1 MKRYILIIQM
11 LLLMVTNLFAGYRY
25 TTHNLN
31 LRTGPSTKYSAITIA
46 PRDSVTIDEDCD
58 CKWIASVLQWSYR
71 LYMSSKFLSKTF
83 SKHSNYRNQYSRR
96 QSQNRYYTNVDGYRV
111 QSPTY
116 SNSSNGATAICRDGT
131 YSYSQNR
138 RGTYSHH
145 GGVTKMA
152 IIIIEKKRF
161 KNII

>member
-1 MKRYILIIQM
+1 M

-31 LRTGPSTKYSAITIA
+31 LRTGPSTKYSAITII
-46 PRDSVTIDEDCD
+46 PQGTSVTIDEDCD
-58 CKWIASVLQWSYR
+58 CKWIAVSYTGHIG
-71 LYMSSKFLSKTF
+71 YVSSKFLSKTF

-131 YSYSQNR
+131 YSYSRNR
-138 RGTYSHH
+138 RGTCSHH
-145 GGVTKMA
+145 GGVA
-152 IIIIEKKRF
+152 RWL
-161 KNII
+161 

>member
-1 MKRYILIIQM
+1 M

-31 LRTGPSTKYSAITIA
+31 LRTGPSTKYSAITII
-46 PRDSVTIDEDCD
+46 PQGTSVTIDEDCD
-58 CKWIASVLQWSYR
+58 CKWIAVSYNGHIG
-71 LYMSSKFLSKTF
+71 YVSSKFLSKTF

-131 YSYSQNR
+131 YSYSRNR
-138 RGTYSHH
+138 RGTCSHH
-145 GGVTKMA
+145 GGVA
-152 IIIIEKKRF
+152 RWL
-161 KNII
+161 

>member
-1 MKRYILIIQM
+1 M

-31 LRTGPSTKYSAITIA
+31 LRTGPSTKYSAITII
-46 PRDSVTIDEDCD
+46 PQGTSVTIDEDCD
-58 CKWIASVLQWSYR
+58 CKWIAVSYNGHIG
-71 LYMSSKFLSKTF
+71 YVSSKFLSKTF

-116 SNSSNGATAICRDGT
+116 SIHLMERLLSAEMGLIVIVEIDEELVLTMVVLQDG
-131 YSYSQNR
+131 YNNYR
-138 RGTYSHH
+138 
-145 GGVTKMA
+145 K
-152 IIIIEKKRF
+152 
-161 KNII
+161 